1 MNENINFW
9 SSLWK
14 YGRRAIGAVVREF
27 STNSDLTSEP
37 SNRIGP
43 IELIYKDGKTYG
55 NNTSASSVAL
65 SCTSVNNV
73 GRAQEAKDVFFKP
86 AEEIDLT
93 EPLRKNLAGTVSWR
107 IFDDQGQFSSENS
120 FDSGG
125 LITSLNN
132 WASGPLSLGGRD
144 LNMIINQRE
153 NHFNIQ
159 ALSHDYTNVT
169 IDVMTQ
175 DGSFYTFG
183 PFNIQRD
190 GSRILP
196 FPNKMDEE
204 LPISSIT
211 FRANCNEEHYQ
222 ALLKGA

>member
-1 MNENINFW
+1 
-9 SSLWK
+9 
-14 YGRRAIGAVVREF
+14 
-27 STNSDLTSEP
+27 
-37 SNRIGP
+37 
-43 IELIYKDGKTYG
+43 
-55 NNTSASSVAL
+55 
-65 SCTSVNNV
+65 
-73 GRAQEAKDVFFKP
+73 
-86 AEEIDLT
+86 
-93 EPLRKNLAGTVSWR
+93 
-107 IFDDQGQFSSENS
+107 
-120 FDSGG
+120 
-125 LITSLNN
+125 
-132 WASGPLSLGGRD
+132 
-144 LNMIINQRE
+144 MIINQRE

-183 PFNIQRD
+183 AFNIQRD